1 MNKQPIITILLAL
14 VAVTG
19 QAQTFIP
26 VVEDSIDFVIEGTV
40 SEGADSVC
48 MNERPYTVPLWFPVH
63 NKHFRIAVRQPLHKF
78 LQIEDGR
85 DGRSGDLVAT
95 LLKGTSHDVDSLLD
109 RALLDTDQH
118 EGENQLH

>member
-48 MNERPYTVPLWFPVH
+48 MNERPYTGPLWFPVH
-63 NKHFRIAVRQPLHKF
+63 NKHFRIAVRQPLHMRF
-78 LQIEDGR
+78 WQQRQICYFSSSP
-85 DGRSGDLVAT
+85 RSELLASSQSLRNECPLTTQNGSFAFSD
-95 LLKGTSHDVDSLLD
+95 LLK
-109 RALLDTDQH
+109 
-118 EGENQLH
+118 